1 MEEVAV
7 EERSMVDQA
16 KLKLIL
22 VMGVGLISLFILLMI
37 SWALGA
43 VDIPFSDT
51 LGHLWKIIVNFGPE
65 YGNPTEQI
73 IWSRIV
79 RSVAI
84 IGVGIGL
91 SVSGVVMQALIRNP
105 LVDPYVTGI
114 SSGAALGATL
124 SLLAGVSIVSLAEFT
139 TPVAAFIGAIAA
151 FFITMAL
158 AEATGGRSTN
168 YVLSGVIVGIAISS
182 FTTIIIIFSQAKHL
196 HGALFWLYGSF
207 SYISWLEALLIIIPV
222 LMLSFILL
230 MYARELNVVLLG
242 DEHARHLGL
251 DVKRFK
257 TLSIL
262 AVSVLTGVSVAFC
275 GIIGFL
281 GLIVPHS
288 ARMLV
293 GGDHRLLIPASM
305 VLGANILLVAD
316 IFARILFRPLEL
328 PIGAI
333 ISMVGAPFF
342 IYLLIKRGKEY
353 GG

>member
-1 MEEVAV
+1 MEEVV
-7 EERSMVDQA
+7 VKERSMVDQA
-16 KLKLIL
+16 KLKLAL
-22 VMGVGLISLFILLMI
+22 VMGVGLLTLFIFLMI

-43 VDIPFSDT
+43 VDILFYET
-51 LGHLWKIIVNFGPE
+51 LGHMWNIIVNFGPE
-65 YGNPTEQI
+65 HGNPMEHI
-73 IWSRIV
+73 IWSRMI

-124 SLLAGVSIVSLAEFT
+124 SLLAGISIVSLAEFT

-151 FFITMAL
+151 FFVTMSL
-158 AEATGGRSTN
+158 AEATGGRSMN

-182 FTTIIIIFSQAKHL
+182 FTTIIIVFSEDQAL

-207 SYISWLEALLIIIPV
+207 SYISSTEALLTILPV
-222 LMLSFILL
+222 MVLSLVLL
-230 MYARELNVVLLG
+230 LYAKELNVVLLG

-262 AVSVLTGVSVAFC
+262 IVSVLTGVSVAFC

-305 VLGANILLVAD
+305 VLGANVLLVAD
-316 IFARILFRPLEL
+316 IFARILFRPMEL

>member
-1 MEEVAV
+1 MDGTIVSRAK
-7 EERSMVDQA
+7 A
-16 KLKLIL
+16 KLLMVLAI
-22 VMGVGLISLFILLMI
+22 GLLSLFVLLVV
-37 SWALGA
+37 SWSLGA

-51 LGHLWKIIVNFGPE
+51 LGYLLNIISNFGPDMSVPQE
-65 YGNPTEQI
+65 RI
-73 IWSRIV
+73 IWDRVV
-79 RSVAI
+79 RSVAV

-124 SLLAGVSIVSLAEFT
+124 SLLAGGAIIPLAGFA
-139 TPVAAFIGAIAA
+139 TPMAAFVGAIGA
-151 FFITMAL
+151 FLLTMAL
-158 AEATGGRSTN
+158 AETSGGRSVN
-168 YVLSGVIVGIAISS
+168 YVLSGIIIGIAISS
-182 FTTIIIIFSQAKHL
+182 FTTLLIVFSENHRL
-196 HGALFWLYGSF
+196 RGALFWLYGSF
-207 SYISWLEALLIIIPV
+207 SYITWVESLIIILTV
-222 LMLSFILL
+222 LVLSLVLL
-230 MYARELNVVLLG
+230 LFARELNVILLG

-251 DVKRFK
+251 NVKGFK
-257 TLSIL
+257 TISIL
-262 AVSVLTGVSVAFC
+262 IVSVLTAVSVAFC

-305 VLGANILLVAD
+305 MVGANVLLLAD
-316 IFARILFRPLEL
+316 IVARIALRPVEL

-342 IYLLIKRGKEY
+342 IYLMYKRGKEY
-353 GG
+353 GV

>member
-1 MEEVAV
+1 LNDT
-7 EERSMVDQA
+7 MVGRAKA
-16 KLKLIL
+16 KLLMVLTIGLFSIFFLL
-22 VMGVGLISLFILLMI
+22 VV
-37 SWALGA
+37 SWSLGA
-43 VDIPFSDT
+43 VDIPFTST
-51 LGHLWKIIVNFGPE
+51 LGHLKNIILNLGPDMSVAHE
-65 YGNPTEQI
+65 RI
-73 IWSRIV
+73 IWDRMV
-79 RSVAI
+79 RSVAVM
-84 IGVGIGL
+84 GVGIGL

-124 SLLAGVSIVSLAEFT
+124 SILAGVAIIPLAEFA
-139 TPVAAFIGAIAA
+139 TPIAAFIGATVA
-151 FFITMAL
+151 FFITMSL
-158 AEATGGRSTN
+158 AEATGGRSMN

-182 FTTIIIIFSQAKHL
+182 FTTILIVFSRDQRL
-196 HGALFWLYGSF
+196 HNALFWLYGSF
-207 SYISWLEALLIIIPV
+207 SYISWVEALLIILPV
-222 LMLSFILL
+222 IVLSLILL
-230 MYARELNVVLLG
+230 MFARELNVILLG

-257 TLSIL
+257 SI
-262 AVSVLTGVSVAFC
+262 SVLVVAVLTAVSVAFC

-305 VLGANILLVAD
+305 VMGTNVLLAAD
-316 IFARILFRPLEL
+316 IFARILFRPVEL

-342 IYLLIKRGKEY
+342 IYLMIKRGKEY
-353 GG
+353 SG

>member
-1 MEEVAV
+1 
-7 EERSMVDQA
+7 MVGRAKA
-16 KLKLIL
+16 KLLMVLTIGLFSIFFLL
-22 VMGVGLISLFILLMI
+22 VV
-37 SWALGA
+37 SWSLGA
-43 VDIPFSDT
+43 VDIPFTST
-51 LGHLWKIIVNFGPE
+51 LGHLKNIILNLGPDMSVAHE
-65 YGNPTEQI
+65 RI
-73 IWSRIV
+73 IWDRMV
-79 RSVAI
+79 RSVAVM
-84 IGVGIGL
+84 GVGIGL

-124 SLLAGVSIVSLAEFT
+124 SILAGVAIIPLAEFA
-139 TPVAAFIGAIAA
+139 TPIAAFIGATVA
-151 FFITMAL
+151 FFITMSL
-158 AEATGGRSTN
+158 AEATGGRSMN

-182 FTTIIIIFSQAKHL
+182 FTTILIVFSRDQRL
-196 HGALFWLYGSF
+196 HNALFWLYGSF
-207 SYISWLEALLIIIPV
+207 SYISWVEALLIILPV
-222 LMLSFILL
+222 IVLSLILL
-230 MYARELNVVLLG
+230 MFARELNVILLG

-257 TLSIL
+257 SI
-262 AVSVLTGVSVAFC
+262 SVLVVAVLTAVSVAFC

-305 VLGANILLVAD
+305 VMGTNVLLAAD
-316 IFARILFRPLEL
+316 IFARILFRPVEL

-342 IYLLIKRGKEY
+342 IYLMIKRGKEY
-353 GG
+353 SG

>member
-1 MEEVAV
+1 MNDT
-7 EERSMVDQA
+7 MVGRAKA
-16 KLKLIL
+16 KLLMVLTIGLFSIFFLL
-22 VMGVGLISLFILLMI
+22 VV
-37 SWALGA
+37 SWSLGA
-43 VDIPFSDT
+43 VDIPFTST
-51 LGHLWKIIVNFGPE
+51 LGHLKNIILNLGPDMSVAHE
-65 YGNPTEQI
+65 RI
-73 IWSRIV
+73 IWDRMV
-79 RSVAI
+79 RSVAVM
-84 IGVGIGL
+84 GVGIGL

-124 SLLAGVSIVSLAEFT
+124 SILAGVAIIPLAEFA
-139 TPVAAFIGAIAA
+139 TPIAAFIGATVA
-151 FFITMAL
+151 FFITMSL
-158 AEATGGRSTN
+158 AEATGGRSMN

-182 FTTIIIIFSQAKHL
+182 FTTILIVFSRDQRL
-196 HGALFWLYGSF
+196 HNALFWLYGSF
-207 SYISWLEALLIIIPV
+207 SYISWVEALLIILPV
-222 LMLSFILL
+222 IVLSLILL
-230 MYARELNVVLLG
+230 MFARELNVILLG

-257 TLSIL
+257 SI
-262 AVSVLTGVSVAFC
+262 SVLVVAVLTAVSVAFC

-305 VLGANILLVAD
+305 VMGTNVLLAAD
-316 IFARILFRPLEL
+316 IFARILFRPVEL

-342 IYLLIKRGKEY
+342 IYLMIKRGKEY
-353 GG
+353 SG